1 MRYRAAI
8 ALLAVLAMFAAAC
21 SSDDSGDTT
30 ETTTAGTETTQA
42 SETTAAGGGEEDGTL
57 QVVRFE
63 SFDGWVLDQAAAW
76 STYQSHLAVI
86 EPLLRFGADG
96 KSLAD
101 GLAEEWSYD
110 PDALTITFKLKEGAR
125 FSSGDPVTA
134 EDVAFSLDVWT
145 AGPNFGISFET
156 IVGVTGE
163 GSEVVLELAYPD
175 NTILP
180 LMASSV
186 AGIMPKDFGG
196 MTEDEYYANPI
207 GAGPYKIDEWSTG
220 GRMVFTAN
228 EYFYDPE
235 RPYYDTVVVDVI
247 ADETERQI
255 LFDGG
260 EADLVEYLSATAA
273 PRYDA
278 ADIYQCTTHATA
290 HIGLNVFNPPFDDP
304 EVRQAIAY
312 AIDYDQVSAALGTDY
327 FEPPSGIMAP
337 NIWNWVP
344 PTKPYYRLDLA
355 KAKDLLA
362 GSSAPDG
369 GSVELVYDSGS
380 DEDTLVAQ
388 VLQANLAEIG
398 FDLQLNGLET
408 LAFIDAAWSLE
419 SDIAM
424 WTYGAIQPDSADPM
438 NWIMATGWLFS
449 GYEIDTLTEQFFA
462 YAEAETP
469 ADQEA
474 VIAQIQDD
482 AIDAAAAIA
491 YAQGSYLHAVNPNL
505 SGFWSAPWGLYY
517 YDTISGS

>member
-8 ALLAVLAMFAAAC
+8 ALLAILSMFAAAC

-30 ETTTAGTETTQA
+30 ETTTAGAETTEATETTV
-42 SETTAAGGGEEDGTL
+42 AAEEEGGTL

-63 SFDGWVLDQAAAW
+63 SFDGWVLDSAAAW

-101 GLAEEWSYD
+101 GLAEEWNYD
-110 PDALTITFKLKEGAR
+110 PEALTIAFTLKENAR
-125 FSSGDPVTA
+125 FSNGDPVTA
-134 EDVAFSLDVWT
+134 EDVAFSLGVWT

-186 AGIMPKDFGG
+186 SGIMPKDFAG

-207 GAGPYKIDEWSTG
+207 GAGAYKIDEWSTG

-235 RPYYDTVVVDVI
+235 RPYFDTVVTDVI

-260 EADLVEYLSATAA
+260 EADLIEYLSATAA

-278 ADIYQCTTHATA
+278 ASVYQCTTHATA
-290 HIGLNVFNPPFDDP
+290 HVGLNVFNPPLDDLL
-304 EVRQAIAY
+304 VRQAIAY

-337 NIWNWVP
+337 NIWNWAP

-362 GSSAPDG
+362 QSSAPDG
-369 GSVELVYDSGS
+369 GSLELVYDSGS

-388 VLQANLAEIG
+388 VFQSNLAELG
-398 FDLQLNGLET
+398 FDLELTGLET

-419 SDIAM
+419 SDMAM

-438 NWIMATGWLFS
+438 NWIMATVWLFS
-449 GYEIDTLTEQFFA
+449 GYETDTLLDQFFA

-474 VIAQIQDD
+474 IVAQIQDD

-491 YAQGSYLHAVNPNL
+491 YAQGSYLHAVNPDL

-517 YDTISGS
+517 YDTISG